1 MGVRNVII
9 TMGKKG
15 AYFMNSE
22 NHYLAEAPEVTVQ
35 DTTAA
40 GDIFNGALAVKLAD
54 HAPWPE
60 ALEFAGKAAALS
72 VTRMGA
78 QASAPYRHEI

>member
-1 MGVRNVII
+1 MNGEATHMV
-9 TMGKKG
+9 KG
-15 AYFMNSE
+15 
-22 NHYLAEAPEVTVQ
+22 PEVEVQ

-40 GDIFNGALAVKLAD
+40 GDIYNGALAVKLAED
-54 HAPWPE
+54 AAWPE
-60 ALEFAGKAAALS
+60 ALAFANRAAALS